1 MFLFKL
7 ECNSIC
13 KECSLTSDNCTV
25 CYNSSIQ
32 LTPSCECADGY
43 YNDRYYCLSKIK
55 YKIYEYYKLNI
66 LNSLK

>member
-43 YNDRYYCLSKIK
+43 YND
-55 YKIYEYYKLNI
+55 
-66 LNSLK
+66 